1 MSRRQ
6 NFDAFLAKGALR
18 SGNDEQGI
26 VNDEQVWRPL
36 QPGTERNYDRAGG
49 LWVA

>member
-18 SGNDEQGI
+18 SG
-26 VNDEQVWRPL
+26 NDEQVWRPL

-49 LWVA
+49 LWVV